1 MSVSK
6 KQIMKNSTPCRL
18 LIDTPAAGDWNMAV
32 DEVLL
37 QGVAGGGGC
46 VWRFYQWSRPT
57 LSLGYFQD
65 LAERERHPPSRNCP
79 VVRRA
84 SGGGAIVHD
93 LELTYSFVV
102 PADHALSFGR
112 RRLYDVV
119 HQTLIETL
127 HGFGIKAS
135 LFDPPQDTVANSTTA
150 NSTLANSTTA
160 NSTTANSTPANPPHG
175 GCPFLCFQRRS
186 AGDVIVEEHKI
197 GGSAQRRLGSAVLQH
212 GSVLL
217 DRSKAAPEL
226 PGLNQLVGC
235 EISGQLLGDAWGERI
250 EQGLGLVFT
259 ADKLTTDE
267 LADAQRVAREKYGWA
282 AWTKSRGR

>member
-1 MSVSK
+1 MT
-6 KQIMKNSTPCRL
+6 NSTPCRL

-37 QGVAGGGGC
+37 QGAAGGGGC

-57 LSLGYFQD
+57 LSLGHFQD

-102 PADHALSFGR
+102 PSDHVLSFGR

-119 HQTLIETL
+119 HETLIETL
-127 HGFGIKAS
+127 HGFGIQAT
-135 LFDPPQDTVANSTTA
+135 LFDPPHDTIANSTVGNTTGA
-150 NSTLANSTTA
+150 NS
-160 NSTTANSTPANPPHG
+160 PDG

-186 AGDVIVEEHKI
+186 PGDVIVEEHKI
-197 GGSAQRRLGSAVLQH
+197 GGSAQRRLGGAVLQH

-226 PGLNQLVGC
+226 PGLNQLVDC
-235 EISGQLLGDAWGERI
+235 EITSQLLGDAWGERI
-250 EQGLGLVFT
+250 ERGLGLVFT
-259 ADKLTTDE
+259 ADKLNTDE
-267 LADAQRVAREKYGWA
+267 LADAGRVAAEKYGWA
-282 AWTKSRGR
+282 GWTKSRGR